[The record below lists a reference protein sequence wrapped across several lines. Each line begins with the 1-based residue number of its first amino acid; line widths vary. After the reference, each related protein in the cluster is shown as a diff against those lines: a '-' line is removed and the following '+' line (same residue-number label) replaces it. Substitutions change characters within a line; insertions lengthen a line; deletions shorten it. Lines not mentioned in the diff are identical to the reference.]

1 MSGTGP
7 SPASPDLVNYDTA
20 APVLH
25 VVVVGFHHKKGC
37 QVTGGSQNLTGW
49 NLDWTGNCSVQK
61 TKLKKLD
68 CTDNCTVQRTEC
80 TDI

>member
-7 SPASPDLVNYDTA
+7 APASPDLVNYDTA

-37 QVTGGSQNLTGW
+37 QVPGG
-49 NLDWTGNCSVQK
+49 
-61 TKLKKLD
+61 
-68 CTDNCTVQRTEC
+68 
-80 TDI
+80 